1 VLSCPAARLTFP
13 RGYPLKMAVQTAN
26 ASSIPISEQHVF
38 LDFAKNYEWDA
49 VKRQV
54 NAIPGLVSVQPSGR
68 EGEPR
73 WSALHQAAF
82 SGDADA
88 VRFLLAKGANADA
101 KTKEGKRP
109 CDIAKT
115 SHIEMLLSPPFGF
128 NEHLPTVPTPMRCKK
143 SKLSMKAA
151 AKSLK
156 AKKAKKSKI
165 AKGKR
170 GKALVYK
177 GMFQK
182 TVGGLCKGSLTKSK
196 SGKIVSKRSQA
207 HGTKFYGNIRKW
219 TEAFMQA
226 RIQLGLTGFVAV
238 KLGSPLYVKTLEIYS
253 ATL

>member
-1 VLSCPAARLTFP
+1 
-13 RGYPLKMAVQTAN
+13 MAVQTAN
-26 ASSIPISEQHVF
+26 ASSIPISEQHAF

-54 NAIPGLVSVQPSGR
+54 NATPGLVSVQPSGR

-73 WSALHQAAF
+73 WSALHQAAY

-109 CDIAKT
+109 RDIARQPY
-115 SHIEMLLSPPFGF
+115 IAMLLPPPYGF
-128 NEHLPTVPTPMRCKK
+128 TEHLPTVPTPMRGKK
-143 SKLSMKAA
+143 SKVSMKAIS
-151 AKSLK
+151 KSMKAMK
-156 AKKAKKSKI
+156 AKKVKKSKI

-182 TVGGLCKGSLTKSK
+182 TVGGLCKDCLTKSK
-196 SGKIVSKRSQA
+196 SGKIVSKRAQA

-238 KLGSPLYVKTLEIYS
+238 KLGSPLYVKSKEIYS
-253 ATL
+253 STS